1 MLLLGVDLAWG
12 TRARTGLAAVDEAG
26 GLVELTTLRTD
37 DEILGWLRPRMEEG
51 CLVAFDA
58 PLIVRNDTGMRD
70 CERLVGRY
78 FGRFG
83 IGCHAANRSMPVF
96 ADGGRAARLAR
107 ELSLDVAPASTARR
121 RAIEVYPHPAIVQ
134 LFELDSALRYK
145 QKPGRDLELLRHEL
159 VRLLDHLESLEAADP
174 PLALRRHPAWGQVR
188 RSVAAARRKTQL
200 RAVED
205 AVDAVVCAYV
215 ALLAHLRPDRVR
227 VLGGT
232 DGYLVV
238 PADPE
243 RAHRTGGRTT
253 YCSTADW
260 KLRSIHGRRPQTSM

>member
-1 MLLLGVDLAWG
+1 MLLIGVDLAWG
-12 TRARTGLAAVDEAG
+12 TRARTGLSAVDEAG
-26 GLVELTTLRTD
+26 ALVDLTTLRTD
-37 DEILGWLRPRMEEG
+37 HEIAQWLRTWAEG
-51 CLVAFDA
+51 DCLVAFDA

-83 IGCHAANRSMPVF
+83 IGCHAANRSMPTF
-96 ADGGRAARLAR
+96 ADGGRAARFAR
-107 ELSLDVAPASTARR
+107 ELSLAVAPASTGRR

-159 VRLLDHLESLEAADP
+159 LRLLDHLESLEAADP
-174 PLALRRHPAWGQVR
+174 PLTLRRHPAWQEVR
-188 RSVAAARRKTQL
+188 GVVAAASRKAQL
-200 RAVED
+200 SAVED

-232 DGYLVV
+232 DGYLVIPV
-238 PADPE
+238 DPD
-243 RAHRTGGRTT
+243 RAN
-253 YCSTADW
+253 D
-260 KLRSIHGRRPQTSM
+260 LLLDRRLEAAQFQTRRR